1 MWRGLTFVVAV
12 VLLFAFVQSQATT
25 QSSAKVYVVADITV
39 HDPATFGQYR
49 HQVADIIR
57 EFGGRYLIR
66 AGNLQFDGES
76 GDTVTATGG
85 DWNPDRFIVL
95 EYDSEEEVRVFFE
108 SEEYL
113 KVSSL
118 RTGSATTRGIIVNG
132 YNPTSN

>member
-1 MWRGLTFVVAV
+1 MWRGLTFVVAL

-39 HDPATFGQYR
+39 HDPDTFGQYR
-49 HQVADIIR
+49 DQVADIIR

-66 AGNLQFDGES
+66 AGNLQFDGQS
-76 GDTVTATGG
+76 GDTVTAFGG

-95 EYDSEEEVRVFFE
+95 EFDSEEAIRALFE

-113 KVSSL
+113 KILSL
-118 RTGSATTRGIIVNG
+118 RTDSATTRGIIVNG
-132 YNPTSN
+132 YNPSN